1 MRSLAQGT
9 IRMTDEKLV
18 LAFSIRDACAAVGVG
33 RTKLYALINEGKLDA
48 RAIGGRT
55 VIPAASL
62 RNFVANLPSAAIKGV
77 K

>member
-1 MRSLAQGT
+1 
-9 IRMTDEKLV
+9 MTDEKLV

>member
-1 MRSLAQGT
+1 
-9 IRMTDEKLV
+9 MTDEKSI
-18 LAFSIRDACAAVGVG
+18 LAFSIRDACAGIGVG

-62 RNFVANLPSAAIKGV
+62 QNFVANLPPAPIRVRK
-77 K
+77 